1 MGSTEKLSY
10 EKWCYLDS
18 NPLNLTH
25 SLKMTWYHLVTM
37 WATRIAGEGLSEV
50 WHNWDQPEKLDQP
63 AQHVGSFFAIFPNF
77 EFFVEQDPEEG
88 QQELALRCIKEEC
101 GRRSIVNSSRVE
113 GTVLRSKAQPTTS
126 EVAIQ
131 LEIQKAE
138 SRPNFNSENPRECK
152 FHWHTVISSFNSHMY
167 TNTKYI
173 IYLSTRNSTN
183 VIQTLLKDR
192 NKHNK
197 FKLLCQS
204 C

>member
-1 MGSTEKLSY
+1 M
-10 EKWCYLDS
+10 
-18 NPLNLTH
+18 
-25 SLKMTWYHLVTM
+25 
-37 WATRIAGEGLSEV
+37 SEV
-50 WHNWDQPEKLDQP
+50 PPGHYVGHKNSRWGPLRGVTQLRPARGIGSAGATCRLLFCNLSKLWILCGT
-63 AQHVGSFFAIFPNF
+63 GSRGGSAGIST
-77 EFFVEQDPEEG
+77 QMH
-88 QQELALRCIKEEC
+88 RHKEEC

-152 FHWHTVISSFNSHMY
+152 FHWHTVMSAFNSHMY

-173 IYLSTRNSTN
+173 IYLSSRNSTN
-183 VIQTLLKDR
+183 VIQTLLEDR